1 MNANRIKIV
10 KNDINKFVN
19 IPVNMQWDFMG
30 RDDSISEYETK
41 AIKEVTGIA
50 ADFEV
55 ARFSNN
61 IFQNFN
67 TNINY

>member
-1 MNANRIKIV
+1 
-10 KNDINKFVN
+10 
-19 IPVNMQWDFMG
+19 MQWDFMG

-67 TNINY
+67 DSYYRNFESISETDLSTTWIN